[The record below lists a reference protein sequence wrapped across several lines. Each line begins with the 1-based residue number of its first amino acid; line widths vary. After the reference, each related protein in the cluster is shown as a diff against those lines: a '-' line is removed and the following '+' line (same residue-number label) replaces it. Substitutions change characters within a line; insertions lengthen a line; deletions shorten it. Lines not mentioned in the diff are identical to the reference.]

1 MNPNL
6 TDILNQLRQY
16 FQELYGNRLA
26 YLILYGSQARGDA
39 EPDSDIDIL
48 VVLNDIVDAWN
59 EIERTSEYISELCL
73 KYDTVI
79 STNFATLSRYRQE
92 NSPFYMNVR
101 REGVLL

>member
-16 FQELYGNRLA
+16 FQGLYADRLA

-48 VVLNDIVDAWN
+48 VVLNDVVDAWT

-73 KYDTVI
+73 KYDAVI
-79 STNFATLSRYRQE
+79 SRNFATLSRYQQE

>member
-6 TDILNQLRQY
+6 TVILNQLRQY
-16 FQELYGNRLA
+16 FQELYGEKLA

-48 VVLNDIVDAWN
+48 VVLNDAVDAWT

-73 KYDTVI
+73 KYDVVI
-79 STNFATLSRYRQE
+79 STNFATLSRYRLE

>member
-6 TDILNQLRQY
+6 TPILNQLRQY
-16 FQELYGNRLA
+16 FQELYGERLA

-48 VVLNDIVDAWN
+48 VVLNDAVDAWS
-59 EIERTSEYISELCL
+59 EIDRTSEYIADLCL
-73 KYDTVI
+73 KYEVVI
-79 STNFATLSRYRQE
+79 SRNFASKARYQQE

-101 REGVLL
+101 REGVLV